1 MKQPIRNIA
10 ILAHVD
16 AGKTTLSERIL
27 FAAGEI
33 HRPGRVEDGLATMDY
48 MPEEKERGITIESG
62 VAHFEWKNTWFN
74 FIDTP
79 GHVDF
84 GAEVDMALTA
94 VEGAVLVVS
103 AASGVETQTLASF
116 RKLRESRVRTILF
129 VNKLDNPDYSL
140 DETLINIEETL
151 GVRPVLMSVPQ
162 FKNGKMCAML
172 DVLSQS
178 RLVHSESGT
187 EVLDD
192 GWESDAGAAEERAL
206 LKKYYDEAVEFAS
219 NFDDEILS
227 LALENK
233 PVPPKMLLRGLKALA
248 ASDEYVICYAGSALE
263 GFGIRS
269 LVTALSFFLPE
280 VPTFGE
286 NELGQVIRLRH
297 FRGVGEI
304 SLFRSHVDLLRRDWP
319 ADFEFSR
326 LKANML
332 LPVDE
337 IRAGDIYAMVSPFE
351 TELGQVIYLDDNCA
365 RRMSRQTKF
374 DMTESNSWYLS
385 EAKVQRR
392 ETRDERGERA
402 AGTSLRAEGEAI
414 SNASGNA
421 ALNGNAAGT
430 ATGNAA
436 PSISENYLP
445 LLQTRVECVRTED
458 YAHVERSLSVLARM
472 DPSFRVQ
479 KDDGGFWYLHT
490 VGEVQLDVLLARL
503 KREFGCEVRAGSPEV
518 RWQERLCREVGPAE
532 NTFQIG
538 PHKMSISI
546 SASPLEGDA
555 HDIRLSAEFM
565 EKAPLEILAGVR
577 SALLESTEVGVLG
590 KGPLV
595 GVRFEVHRFEWTEGA
610 LPPMI
615 KKCCADA
622 VAKLVKP
629 ADVQLYEP
637 VMELSLECPVNFAG
651 LVTGDIQAREGKVKE
666 IEGDGKTHFLKADVP
681 LRKIFGYATGVRSI
695 SKGTALYSMKL
706 LGYRPAMV

>member
-27 FAAGEI
+27 FATGEV

-84 GAEVDMALTA
+84 GAEVDMALAA

-103 AASGVETQTLASF
+103 AASGVETQTVAAF

-151 GVRPVLMSVPQ
+151 GVRPVLMSLPE
-162 FKNGKMCAML
+162 FKNGKMSGML
-172 DVLSQS
+172 DVLTQS
-178 RLVHSESGT
+178 RLVHSDIGE
-187 EVLDD
+187 EVVDD
-192 GWESDAGAAEERAL
+192 SWSSDASAAEERTL
-206 LKKYYDEAVEFAS
+206 LKKYYAEAVEFAS
-219 NFDDEILS
+219 NFDDEILT

-263 GFGIRS
+263 GFGIRN

-280 VPTFGE
+280 VPTFDE
-286 NELGQVIRLRH
+286 HELGQVVRLRH

-304 SLFRSHVDLLRRDWP
+304 SLFRSHIDLLRRDWP
-319 ADFEFSR
+319 TGFEFSR

-337 IRAGDIYAMVSPFE
+337 IRSGDIYAMRSPFE
-351 TELGQVIYLDDNCA
+351 TELGQIIKLDENG
-365 RRMSRQTKF
+365 
-374 DMTESNSWYLS
+374 N
-385 EAKVQRR
+385 VQ
-392 ETRDERGERA
+392 DERSSSSSESRPMESSA
-402 AGTSLRAEGEAI
+402 SQGTSVGDR
-414 SNASGNA
+414 
-421 ALNGNAAGT
+421 
-430 ATGNAA
+430 
-436 PSISENYLP
+436 YLP
-445 LLQTRVECVRTED
+445 LLQTRVECLRVED

-479 KDDGGFWYLHT
+479 HDLDGGFWYLHT
-490 VGEVQLDVLLARL
+490 VGEVQLEVLLERL
-503 KREFGCEVRAGSPEV
+503 EREFGCEVRAGKPEV
-518 RWQERLCREVGPAE
+518 RWQERLCHNVGPVE

-538 PHKMSISI
+538 PHKISISI
-546 SASPLEGDA
+546 SASPLDGDA

-565 EKAPLEILAGVR
+565 EKAPREILAGVR

-629 ADVQLYEP
+629 ADAQLYEP

-651 LVTGDIQAREGKVKE
+651 LVTGDIQSRDGRVKE
-666 IEGDGKTHFLKADVP
+666 IGGDGRIHFLKAEIP
-681 LRKIFGYATGVRSI
+681 LRRIFGYATGVRSI
-695 SKGTALYSMKL
+695 SKGTAVYSLKL
-706 LGYRPAMV
+706 LGYRPATF

>member
-27 FAAGEI
+27 FAAGEV
-33 HRPGRVEDGLATMDY
+33 HRPGKVEEGLATMDY

-103 AASGVETQTLASF
+103 AASGVETQTVASF
-116 RKLRESRVRTILF
+116 RKLHESRVRTILF

-151 GVRPVLMSVPQ
+151 GVRPVLMAVPE
-162 FKNGKMCAML
+162 FKNGKMCGML

-178 RLVHSESGT
+178 RLVHSDSGE
-187 EVLDD
+187 EVVDD
-192 GWESDAGAAEERAL
+192 DWKTDASAAEERAL
-206 LKKYYDEAVEFAS
+206 LKKYYAEAVEFAS
-219 NFDDEILS
+219 NFDDEILT
-227 LALENK
+227 LALDNK

-248 ASDEYVICYAGSALE
+248 ASDDYVICYAGSALE
-263 GFGIRS
+263 GYGVRS

-280 VPTFGE
+280 VPTFDE
-286 NELGQVIRLRH
+286 NELGQVVRLRH

-304 SLFRSHVDLLRRDWP
+304 SLFRSHADLLRRDWP
-319 ADFEFSR
+319 TGFEFSR

-337 IRAGDIYAMVSPFE
+337 IRSGDIYAMRSPFE
-351 TELGQVIYLDDNCA
+351 TELGQVIRLDENGNVLD
-365 RRMSRQTKF
+365 
-374 DMTESNSWYLS
+374 
-385 EAKVQRR
+385 
-392 ETRDERGERA
+392 ERA
-402 AGTSLRAEGEAI
+402 ALCFGKLRTGE
-414 SNASGNA
+414 SSGNLCHPEERSDEGARA
-421 ALNGNAAGT
+421 AKEQ
-430 ATGNAA
+430 
-436 PSISENYLP
+436 SIGDRYLP

-518 RWQERLCREVGPAE
+518 RWQERLCRAVGPAE

-546 SASPLEGDA
+546 SASPLDSDA

-565 EKAPLEILAGVR
+565 ENAPREILAGVR

-595 GVRFEVHRFEWTEGA
+595 GVRFEVHSFEWTEGA

-681 LRKIFGYATGVRSI
+681 LRKIFGYSTGVRSI

-706 LGYRPAMV
+706 LGYRPATI

>member
-103 AASGVETQTLASF
+103 AASGVETQTIASF

-162 FKNGKMCAML
+162 FKNGKMCGML

-178 RLVHSESGT
+178 RLVHSESGA

-192 GWESDAGAAEERAL
+192 GWESDASAAEERAL

-227 LALENK
+227 LALDNK
-233 PVPPKMLLRGLKALA
+233 PVPPKMLLRGLKSLA

-263 GFGIRS
+263 GFGVRS

-280 VPTFGE
+280 VPAFDE
-286 NELGQVIRLRH
+286 NELGQVVRLRH
-297 FRGVGEI
+297 FRGIGEI

-319 ADFEFSR
+319 AGFEFSR

-337 IRAGDIYAMVSPFE
+337 IRSGDIYAMVSPFE
-351 TELGQVIYLDDNCA
+351 TELGQVIYLD
-365 RRMSRQTKF
+365 
-374 DMTESNSWYLS
+374 
-385 EAKVQRR
+385 
-392 ETRDERGERA
+392 ERGEIA
-402 AGTSLRAEGEAI
+402 ATGLSLRAEGEAI
-414 SNASGNA
+414 SNVVGNTA
-421 ALNGNAAGT
+421 ERSRFDRLNELEKLPELAEGVCDPIPQT
-430 ATGNAA
+430 
-436 PSISENYLP
+436 SISENYLP

-518 RWQERLCREVGPAE
+518 RWQERLCRAVGPAE

-565 EKAPLEILAGVR
+565 ENAPREILAGVR

-706 LGYRPAMV
+706 LGYRPATV

>member
-27 FAAGEI
+27 FATGEV

-103 AASGVETQTLASF
+103 AASGVETQTVAAF

-140 DETLINIEETL
+140 DETLINIEEAL
-151 GVRPVLMSVPQ
+151 GVRPVLMSLPE
-162 FKNGKMCAML
+162 FKNGKMSGML
-172 DVLSQS
+172 DVLTQS
-178 RLVHSESGT
+178 RLVHSDIGEEVIDESWNS
-187 EVLDD
+187 DD
-192 GWESDAGAAEERAL
+192 TAAEERAL
-206 LKKYYDEAVEFAS
+206 LKKYYAEAVEFAS

-233 PVPPKMLLRGLKALA
+233 PVPPKMLLRGLKSLA

-263 GFGIRS
+263 GFGVRN

-280 VPTFGE
+280 VPIFE
-286 NELGQVIRLRH
+286 EHELGQVVRLRH
-297 FRGVGEI
+297 FRGIGEI
-304 SLFRSHVDLLRRDWP
+304 SLFRSHIDLLRRDWP
-319 ADFEFSR
+319 AGFEFSR

-337 IRAGDIYAMVSPFE
+337 IRAGDIYAMKSPFE
-351 TELGQVIYLDDNCA
+351 TELGEIIKLD
-365 RRMSRQTKF
+365 K
-374 DMTESNSWYLS
+374 
-385 EAKVQRR
+385 
-392 ETRDERGERA
+392 ET
-402 AGTSLRAEGEAI
+402 GEAI
-414 SNASGNA
+414 SDAVE
-421 ALNGNAAGT
+421 T
-430 ATGNAA
+430 ATGNDAETA
-436 PSISENYLP
+436 SGKASGTASPSISENYLP
-445 LLQTRVECVRTED
+445 LLQTRVECLRVED

-479 KDDGGFWYLHT
+479 HDLDGGFWYLHT
-490 VGEVQLDVLLARL
+490 VGEVQLEVLLERL
-503 KREFGCEVRAGSPEV
+503 EREFGCEVRAGKPEV
-518 RWQERLCREVGPAE
+518 RWQERLCRNVGPVE

-538 PHKMSISI
+538 PHKISICI
-546 SASPLEGDA
+546 SASPLEGYA

-565 EKAPLEILAGVR
+565 EKAPREILAGVR

-629 ADVQLYEP
+629 ADAQLYEP

-651 LVTGDIQAREGKVKE
+651 LVTGDIQSRNGRVKE
-666 IEGDGKTHFLKADVP
+666 IDGDGRTHFLKAEIP

-695 SKGTALYSMKL
+695 SKGTAVYSLKL
-706 LGYRPAMV
+706 LGYRPATI

>member
-1 MKQPIRNIA
+1 
-10 ILAHVD
+10 
-16 AGKTTLSERIL
+16 
-27 FAAGEI
+27 
-33 HRPGRVEDGLATMDY
+33 
-48 MPEEKERGITIESG
+48 
-62 VAHFEWKNTWFN
+62 
-74 FIDTP
+74 
-79 GHVDF
+79 
-84 GAEVDMALTA
+84 
-94 VEGAVLVVS
+94 
-103 AASGVETQTLASF
+103 
-116 RKLRESRVRTILF
+116 
-129 VNKLDNPDYSL
+129 
-140 DETLINIEETL
+140 
-151 GVRPVLMSVPQ
+151 
-162 FKNGKMCAML
+162 
-172 DVLSQS
+172 VLSQS
-178 RLVHSESGT
+178 RLVHSESGA

-192 GWESDAGAAEERAL
+192 GWESDSSAAEDRAL
-206 LKKYYDEAVEFAS
+206 LKKYYAEAVEFAS

-227 LALENK
+227 LALDNK

-248 ASDEYVICYAGSALE
+248 ASDDYVICYAGSALE

-280 VPTFGE
+280 VPTFE
-286 NELGQVIRLRH
+286 EHELGQVVRLRH

-304 SLFRSHVDLLRRDWP
+304 SLFRSHADLLRRDWP
-319 ADFEFSR
+319 TGFEFSR

-337 IRAGDIYAMVSPFE
+337 IRAGDIYAMRSPFE
-351 TELGQVIYLDDNCA
+351 TELGQVIYLDANGSAC
-365 RRMSRQTKF
+365 SPT
-374 DMTESNSWYLS
+374 SNNS
-385 EAKVQRR
+385 E
-392 ETRDERGERA
+392 
-402 AGTSLRAEGEAI
+402 L
-414 SNASGNA
+414 NA
-421 ALNGNAAGT
+421 AELQGDKSH
-430 ATGNAA
+430 
-436 PSISENYLP
+436 SISENYLP

-565 EKAPLEILAGVR
+565 EHAPLEILAGVR

-595 GVRFEVHRFEWTEGA
+595 GVRFEVHSFEWTEGA

-651 LVTGDIQAREGKVKE
+651 LVTGDIQAREGRVKE

-706 LGYRPAMV
+706 LGYRPASV

>member
-178 RLVHSESGT
+178 RLVHSESGA

-192 GWESDAGAAEERAL
+192 GWESDASAAEERAL

-286 NELGQVIRLRH
+286 NELGQVVRLRH

-319 ADFEFSR
+319 AGFEFSR

-337 IRAGDIYAMVSPFE
+337 IRSGDIYAMVSPFE
-351 TELGQVIYLDDNCA
+351 TELGQVIWLDGCG
-365 RRMSRQTKF
+365 MCC
-374 DMTESNSWYLS
+374 ES
-385 EAKVQRR
+385 
-392 ETRDERGERA
+392 A
-402 AGTSLRAEGEAI
+402 AG
-414 SNASGNA
+414 NAVEYA
-421 ALNGNAAGT
+421 APNGNTAGT
-430 ATGNAA
+430 ATGTAA

-445 LLQTRVECVRTED
+445 LLQTRVECVRTDD

-651 LVTGDIQAREGKVKE
+651 LVTGDIQARDGRVKE

-706 LGYRPAMV
+706 LGYRPATV